1 MNEKL
6 VYNIRS
12 LGKGDRLQSF
22 KQVIIVQELVK
33 RLLQGDKR
41 AAARAITYIENDAAE
56 KKDILKDL
64 HPHTGKAYLVGITG
78 SPGAGKSSMTDRLI
92 AWLRKKGKKVGVVA
106 VDPTSPFTGGAI
118 LGDRVRMNKHAM
130 DPGVFIRSMG
140 TRGSLGGLANATRE
154 AVRVL
159 DAFGC
164 DVIFIE
170 TVGVGQSELDI
181 MNVADTTVV
190 VLNPS
195 AGDHI
200 QSMKAGIME
209 IADIFVV
216 NKADLPGADKT
227 VREVNNML
235 DLIHDFAFRPPVIK
249 VIARENVGIGELWEA
264 CERHLAFLQESGL
277 FAKKRK
283 EQRQEE
289 ILSIIRAEVQ
299 RKVNEW
305 LRQEPL
311 WQNMLQAVEAGQTD
325 PYEVA
330 ELILRKIAR
339 NI

>member
-1 MNEKL
+1 MLK
-6 VYNIRS
+6 
-12 LGKGDRLQSF
+12 
-22 KQVIIVQELVK
+22 
-33 RLLQGDKR
+33 GDKR
-41 AAARAITYIENDAAE
+41 AAAKAITHIENDTPE
-56 KKDILKDL
+56 KKEILKDI
-64 HPHTGKAYLVGITG
+64 HPFTGRSYLVGITG
-78 SPGAGKSSMTDRLI
+78 SPGAGKSSLTDRLI
-92 AWLRKKGKKVGVVA
+92 AFLRKQGKTVGIVA

-118 LGDRVRMNKHAM
+118 LGDRVRMGKHAL

-140 TRGSLGGLANATRE
+140 TRGSLGGLAGATRE
-154 AVRVL
+154 VTRVL

-181 MNVADTTVV
+181 MHVADTTLV

-235 DLIHDFAFRPPVIK
+235 DLIHDFDFRPPVLK
-249 VIARENVGIGELWEA
+249 VIARDNMGIQELWGN
-264 CERHLAFLQESGL
+264 CERHCEFLKESGR
-277 FAKKRK
+277 FEKKRQQ
-283 EQRQEE
+283 QRHEE
-289 ILSIIRAEVQ
+289 IMNIIDMEIA
-299 RKVNEW
+299 RKIKEFI
-305 LRQEPL
+305 QADPL
-311 WQNMLQAVEAGQTD
+311 WESTLADVSAGRLD

-330 ELILRKIAR
+330 DVVLQRLLKGQGELSKQDHDKQLQ
-339 NI
+339 